1 MNIKSIT
8 SNKPLLAVLVGAAI
22 IVVLLVI
29 YFLSQRQPN
38 YNDLINAGLNGN
50 LNQSIDGNNN
60 NGFTQTDYAQCVAGC
75 EAYFGTQ
82 DEVLS
87 CKNTCEAAV
96 KFESKDISACND
108 LEGILKDTCIIDKAE
123 DQKKPEYCQL
133 ITSQT
138 YRDTCF
144 VTVAEETKDPSVCN
158 NIPDSSI
165 FKASC
170 LSNFE

>member
-22 IVVLLVI
+22 IVVLLVV

-38 YNDLINAGLNGN
+38 YNDLINSGLNGG
-50 LNQSIDGNNN
+50 LNQSTDGTNDS
-60 NGFTQTDYAQCVAGC
+60 FTQTDYAQCVAGC
-75 EAYFGTQ
+75 EAYFGGQ

-123 DQKKPEYCQL
+123 DQKKAEYCQL
-133 ITSQT
+133 ISNQT
-138 YRDTCF
+138 YRDTCY
-144 VTVAEETKDPSVCN
+144 VTVAEETNDPSICN
-158 NIPDSSI
+158 NIADSSI